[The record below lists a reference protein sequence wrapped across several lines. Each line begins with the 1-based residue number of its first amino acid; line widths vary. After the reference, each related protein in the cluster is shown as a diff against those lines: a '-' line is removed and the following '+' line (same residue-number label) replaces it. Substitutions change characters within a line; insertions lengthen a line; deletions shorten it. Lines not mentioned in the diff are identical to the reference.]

1 MATIK
6 DVARLAGVGL
16 GTASRV
22 ISGKGSVSQAT
33 IEKVRKAIEELEFR
47 PSHAARSLLSGSS
60 QMIGVYIPYLSG
72 TFYTPILQSIYTA
85 LRAAGLNMVVA
96 FGVGDGDA
104 RNQAIDGLNF
114 LIERGSDGL
123 IVMSNA
129 MEDEDFAALGPF
141 QSKVVVINQDVASMP
156 EQCFTVDHEAGGRL
170 AARTLLDLGHRKIAV
185 IAGRAA
191 APDNQQR
198 IAGFKAELEAAGID
212 TRAMWMAD
220 GEFTPEGG
228 LACAERLLQSGEEF
242 TAVFCANDEMAVG
255 ALSMFQKAGVKVPEQ
270 VSVLGYDDT
279 HSAAFTAPQ
288 LTSVHIPWSEMT
300 MNGLNY
306 LLNRCYELKRPVE
319 REYRLHVTQ
328 RASLAPVAR
337 KKK

>member
-1 MATIK
+1 VATIK